1 MNQVPESHVPRRVH
15 MARKSNL
22 AEERLRERMSEARD
36 VATELRE
43 KLEVAVREKP
53 YMVAAA
59 SCAVGV
65 GIGVLVG
72 SKLTRFLAFAAVGG
86 LVSDTIGGEIK
97 RLARDVVRDVQER
110 LDEVADED
118 EDGLI
123 G

>member
-15 MARKSNL
+15 MAHKSHL

-36 VATELRE
+36 IATELRE
-43 KLEVAVREKP
+43 KVEVAVREKP

-59 SCAVGV
+59 SCAIGV

-86 LVSDTIGGEIK
+86 LLSDTIGGEVK
-97 RLARDVVRDVQER
+97 RLARDVVRDFQER
-110 LDEVADED
+110 LDETADED
-118 EDGLI
+118 DGELL